1 MTDIIG
7 IMRPKKN
14 NNEISSPPTITPTS
28 FPSSS
33 EGGTHFRRIS
43 SAKQIGSCLSFFAS
57 FLSLGKFTVKG

>member
-33 EGGTHFRRIS
+33 EGGHSFPEDFVR
-43 SAKQIGSCLSFFAS
+43 QIDR
-57 FLSLGKFTVKG
+57 